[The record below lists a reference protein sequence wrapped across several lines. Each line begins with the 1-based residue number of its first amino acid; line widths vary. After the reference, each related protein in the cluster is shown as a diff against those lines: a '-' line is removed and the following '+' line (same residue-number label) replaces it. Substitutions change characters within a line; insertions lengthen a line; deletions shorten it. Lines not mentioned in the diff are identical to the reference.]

1 MESKVL
7 YFGYGANRDQKM
19 MEWITGTKE
28 LKGTPAVLKG
38 YKLVVQR
45 LDQIPDLALSAA
57 PAPFSA
63 REMVVMN
70 WPEDFTSYTIKEDP
84 EGEVHG
90 TLWELSPQDRDL
102 VRDWELIDFGWY
114 KDLKVTVKTEDGREL
129 EVQTEGI
136 GDGQEYDR
144 EVDGSNYE
152 TWLNPPAEFE
162 RIATKSR
169 QEYFERLTEDVT
181 STSESKH

>member
-45 LDQIPDLALSAA
+45 LDQIPDEVLPTA
-57 PAPFSA
+57 PAPYSA
-63 REMVVMN
+63 RHNVAAN
-70 WPEDFTSYTIKEDP
+70 WAESFTSYTIKEDS
-84 EGEVHG
+84 ESEVHG
-90 TLWELSPQDRDL
+90 TLWELSQQDRDL

-114 KDLKVTVKTEDGREL
+114 KDLNVKVKTEDGKEL

-136 GDGQEYDR
+136 GDGQEYGR
-144 EVDGSNYE
+144 EVDGTDYE

-169 QEYFERLTEDVT
+169 QEYFERFGEGVT